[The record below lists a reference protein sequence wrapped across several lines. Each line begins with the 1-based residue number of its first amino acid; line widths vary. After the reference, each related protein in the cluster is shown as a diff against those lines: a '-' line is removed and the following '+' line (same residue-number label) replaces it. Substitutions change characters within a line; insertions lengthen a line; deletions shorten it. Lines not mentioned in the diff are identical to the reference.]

1 MKNSVCFDDVLLV
14 PKYSSVKSRQEIDL
28 SIRMNNLN
36 WAPRLPVISS
46 PMDTVT
52 ESAMAIKMLKMG
64 GLGVIHRYNSIKE
77 QALIV
82 SDVFEELHNENNF
95 ATAGIAAAVGVSGD
109 YAERAS
115 ALYNAGARVL
125 CVDIAHGHHILM
137 KHALKELRG
146 MFGKTVHL
154 MAGNVATLEGF
165 NDLADWG
172 ADSIRVGIGGG
183 SICST
188 RIQTGHGMPT
198 LQSVIECARSDRD
211 ALLIADG
218 GIRTSG
224 DMVKSLAAG
233 ADFVM
238 IGSLISGTDETPGD
252 VYIEQ
257 ASQNLD
263 VTYTAVVDDN
273 GEAKYV
279 EYNTE
284 LGRRYKKYRG
294 MASKEAQVEWRGY
307 QSSDEGVA
315 TTVDYKG
322 PVEPIIKNLEKGIRS
337 GLSYSGAT
345 TIREFQAL
353 ASFTKQSYS
362 GMSESS
368 THILNK
374 V

>member
-1 MKNSVCFDDVLLV
+1 MKMKNSVCFDDVLLA
-14 PKYSSVKSRQEIDL
+14 PKYSSIKSRGDIDL
-28 SIRMNNLN
+28 SVAMDNVN
-36 WAPRLPVISS
+36 WRPRLPIISS

-52 ESAMAIKMLKMG
+52 ESDMAKHMLRSG

-77 QALIV
+77 QVDIV
-82 SDVFEELHNENNF
+82 SDVFETLHEENNSSIG
-95 ATAGIAAAVGVSGD
+95 AIAAAVGVSGD
-109 YAERAS
+109 YLDRAT
-115 ALYNAGARVL
+115 ALYDAGVRVL
-125 CVDIAHGHHILM
+125 CVDIAHGHHTLM
-137 KHALKELRG
+137 KTALSELRNI
-146 MFGKTVHL
+146 FGKTVHL
-154 MAGNVATLEGF
+154 MAGNVATLDGF

-198 LQSVIECARSDRD
+198 LQSILDCSRSDRD

-224 DMVKSLAAG
+224 DIVKALAAG

-238 IGSLISGTDETPGD
+238 IGSLLSGTDETPGD
-252 VYIEQ
+252 IFIEHDSPASYEAIMTEPGNVKYIGP
-257 ASQNLD
+257 A
-263 VTYTAVVDDN
+263 
-273 GEAKYV
+273 
-279 EYNTE
+279 
-284 LGRRYKKYRG
+284 GRKYKKYRG

-322 PVEPIIKNLEKGIRS
+322 PVDLILKSLEKGIRS

-345 TIREFQAL
+345 TIRELQVL
-353 ASFTKQSYS
+353 ATFTKQTYS
-362 GMSESS
+362 GVSESS
-368 THILNK
+368 THILD
-374 V
+374 